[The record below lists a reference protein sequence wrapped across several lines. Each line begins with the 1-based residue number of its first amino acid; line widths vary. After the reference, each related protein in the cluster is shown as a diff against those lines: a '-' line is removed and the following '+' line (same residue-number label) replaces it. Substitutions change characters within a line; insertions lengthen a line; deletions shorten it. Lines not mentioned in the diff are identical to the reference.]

1 MPNRPTS
8 PSAFSPPP
16 SSEGGSTPSPSP
28 RPPRWATRVVG
39 AIVLITLGC
48 MLLLARSGR
57 IDTAAQDFLN
67 QFARADIPA
76 PVSEEKDPAPIPAPT
91 FTLRQLP
98 THPDIVHREYL
109 NPSLVENAADSAS
122 LVFQF
127 RQLLNLYEKRQGV
140 DDNFTLRVF
149 DNRSGDILEVYT
161 MHRERTAYRRGERM
175 EWEAIDRK
183 RRRLTQDLVDK
194 YEARGIPNEAISVK
208 WGRADQVRESH
219 VADQPYVEYEM
230 RLARYLDL
238 SLLPIEIGTVE
249 TFNQDH
255 LVSSVGARSRYQLMP
270 FILRRN
276 GLHRYWLRTESGKL
290 IRVRDERHPLLALE
304 PAFLL
309 MRGYVNSVGH
319 EIPGISAYHTGPGNI
334 YKLYRLFLSA
344 SEGRLRA
351 DSDVMDA
358 YMWAVT
364 EGYDHVSDHSTFGP
378 YSRGYVASAYG
389 ALRATDTEV
398 IDTTRTI
405 RTARVQLKPGRSV
418 SLAQLLDTLHAAGA
432 PLDWGSQS
440 TSQSLYNRFRAL
452 NPHFDLPD
460 ATGEDVPSTG
470 NVRLISATR
479 GRAVHFFLPLGAPAI
494 LDRAGLDVIDHDATF
509 RFDTDTYAPPVGQ
522 RTQWDRAYDD
532 LVASIK
538 QFGFTEAN
546 RERLLVLHEKFEEL
560 AEANPSHYRRTQLKI
575 IETHRRIWLS
585 NPWEELSQRATLAMG
600 HLSLP
605 VQPPT
610 TLEPSP
616 MAVRPPTTVT
626 LQQP

>member
-1 MPNRPTS
+1 MPNPPTS

-16 SSEGGSTPSPSP
+16 SPDDDGTPLSPS

-39 AIVLITLGC
+39 AIVLITIGC

-57 IDTAAQDFLN
+57 LDTAAQNFMD
-67 QFARADIPA
+67 QFGRADLPA
-76 PVSEEKDPAPIPAPT
+76 PASMDEDPAPIPATT
-91 FTLRQLP
+91 FTLRELP
-98 THPDIVHREYL
+98 THPDIVHREYV
-109 NPSLVENAADSAS
+109 NPSLLENAADSSS

-127 RQLLNLYEKRQGV
+127 RQLLDLYEKRQGV

-149 DNRSGDILEVYT
+149 DNRNGEILEVHT
-161 MHRERTAYRRGERM
+161 MHSERAAYQRGVPV

-183 RRRLTQDLVDK
+183 RRRLTRDLVDK
-194 YEARGIPNEAISVK
+194 YEARGIPNDAISVK
-208 WGRADQVRESH
+208 WGRADQVQESH
-219 VADQPYVEYEM
+219 YADRPYVEYEM

-351 DSDVMDA
+351 DADVMDA

-364 EGYDHVSDHSTFGP
+364 EGFDYVSDHSTFGP

-398 IDTTRTI
+398 IDTTQTI
-405 RTARVQLKPGRSV
+405 RTARVQLKPGSGIA
-418 SLAQLLDTLHAAGA
+418 LAQMLDTLHASGA
-432 PLDWGSQS
+432 DLDWGPESAS
-440 TSQSLYNRFRAL
+440 SSLYDRFRAL

-460 ATGEDVPSTG
+460 GAGDGVPSTG

-479 GRAVHFFLPLGAPAI
+479 GRAVHFFLPLGAPAV
-494 LDRAGLDVIDHDATF
+494 LDEAGLDVIDHDATF
-509 RFDTDTYAPPVGQ
+509 RYDTDTYAPPTGQ
-522 RTQWDRAYDD
+522 RTEWDREYDK

-538 QFGFTEAN
+538 QFGFTKAN
-546 RERLLVLHEKFEEL
+546 RERLLILHEKFEEL

-585 NPWEELSQRATLAMG
+585 NPWEELSQRATVAMG
-600 HLSLP
+600 NLSIP
-605 VQPPT
+605 VQPPM
-610 TLEPSP
+610 TLETAPI
-616 MAVRPPTTVT
+616 AVRPPTTVT

>member
-1 MPNRPTS
+1 M
-8 PSAFSPPP
+8 
-16 SSEGGSTPSPSP
+16 
-28 RPPRWATRVVG
+28 G

-48 MLLLARSGR
+48 MLLLARSGQ

-67 QFARADIPA
+67 QFARADL
-76 PVSEEKDPAPIPAPT
+76 PVPPPEDDDPAPIPATT
-91 FTLRQLP
+91 FTLRELP

-109 NPSLVENAADSAS
+109 NPSLVENAADSSS

-127 RQLLNLYEKRQGV
+127 RQLLDLYEKRQGV

-149 DNRSGDILEVYT
+149 DNRTGETLEVHT
-161 MHRERTAYRRGERM
+161 MYSERRAYQRGVPM
-175 EWEAIDRK
+175 EWEPIDRK
-183 RRRLTQDLVDK
+183 RRRLTRDLVDK
-194 YEARGIPNEAISVK
+194 YEAQGVPNEAISVK

-219 VADQPYVEYEM
+219 VADRPYVEYEM

-276 GLHRYWLRTESGKL
+276 GLHRYWLRTGSGTL
-290 IRVRDERHPLLALE
+290 IQVRDERHPLLVLE

-344 SEGRLRA
+344 SEGRLHA
-351 DSDVMDA
+351 NADVMDA

-364 EGYDHVSDHSTFGP
+364 EGFDYVSDHSSFGP

-398 IDTTRTI
+398 IDTTQTI
-405 RTARVQLKPGRSV
+405 RTARVQLKPGSGV
-418 SLAQLLDTLHAAGA
+418 SLAQLLGTLDASGAA
-432 PLDWGSQS
+432 LDWGTESS
-440 TSQSLYNRFRAL
+440 APSLYDRFRAL

-460 ATGEDVPSTG
+460 GVGDGVPATG
-470 NVRLISATR
+470 NVRLISSTR
-479 GRAVHFFLPLGAPAI
+479 GRAVHFFLPLGAPAV
-494 LDRAGLDVIDHDATF
+494 LDRAGLEVIDHDATF
-509 RFDTDTYAPPVGQ
+509 RFDTNTFAPPTGQ
-522 RTQWDRAYDD
+522 RTPWDRAYDE
-532 LVASIK
+532 LVAGIK

-546 RERLLVLHEKFEEL
+546 RERLLALHERFEQL

-585 NPWEELSQRATLAMG
+585 NPWEELSQRATVAMG

-605 VQPPT
+605 VQPPI
-610 TLEPSP
+610 TLETSP
-616 MAVRPPTTVT
+616 MAVRPPTTIAP
-626 LQQP
+626 Q